1 MKKGAHCCAV
11 KKEFSYLV
19 SNRKVEENKK
29 IMKRS
34 KEIYILYKMAMHRN
48 TVVQLKSMAKECG
61 LKGYSRLR
69 KDALIQAINNVRP
82 IPAPRN
88 LIKPIPAPRNLIK
101 PIPAPRIMTMINSY
115 VKPTLIGIK
124 NAFDWGVKR
133 TLNLNSYITKNL
145 NDLIGWAKRPSHWKK
160 KSSLYDLKESKS
172 ALRKFTMQYV
182 IEGRAGYDPES
193 FMADVKRSVIN
204 FLRNNRRTKVK
215 LILRC
220 NMEKNNISTGEV
232 ITHKAAFNSK
242 PEVNLEGTDVDDLY
256 STMVDRVL
264 ETLATFQRNGS
275 NWTFKSI
282 ICLEIHTVAYEPLK
296 GNSYIPLPPKL
307 AQKKAIINMQ
317 NEDNKC
323 FTWSVLRAL
332 NPKEENAVRI
342 DKDLKKKEDSLNMT
356 GIAYPVQLNALD
368 KFERQ
373 NPTISINVFGHEESV
388 CPLRVS
394 KCEGR
399 EVVNLLLI
407 SDDEKRHYCL
417 IKSMSRLLSSQTS
430 KRNGVQYYCMRCLNP
445 FHSQESLD
453 KHLEYCS
460 AHEAVKTEM
469 PGEGTI
475 LSFKNYNRSMR
486 VPFIVYADFESFIK
500 PIDTCGPNPE
510 NSYTKQYQKHTPSSF
525 CYYIKCFDD
534 EVYYQNPVTYTA
546 STENEDVAQIF
557 VNMLEEDV
565 KSIYK
570 RFGKPKK
577 MLFGAKEREEFDEAT
592 ECWICHG
599 ELGLD
604 RVRDHCHLTGKYR
617 GAAHNK
623 CNLQYRRPKFIPVVF
638 HNLSGYDS
646 HLFIKN
652 LGVTEGNINCIPN
665 NEEKYI
671 SFSKDIVVGEY
682 TSKNDKVIT
691 IKQQLR
697 FIDSFKFVASSLDK
711 LVENLDKH
719 CCVNTGKFYKG
730 KQLSLLMRKGVYPYE
745 YASSCARFDDKQ
757 LPPKE
762 AFYSK
767 LSGEGISDDDY
778 KHAHAVWDE
787 FGMKTF
793 KDYHDLYNKSDVLL
807 LADVFENFR
816 DVCVKNYQL
825 DPAWYYT
832 APGLAWDAAL
842 KKTDV
847 ELELLSDIDMLLMF
861 EKGIR
866 GGISMISNRHGKA
879 NNSYMDDEYDDKRAT
894 KYITYLDANNLY
906 GWAMCK
912 PLPTSN
918 FKWMDD
924 DELTS
929 WKKHTC
935 ILEVDLEYSKHLHD
949 LHNDYPLAP
958 ERLVLGKVEK
968 LVPNLN
974 DKIKYVIHYE
984 NLKLYESLGL
994 KITKIHRG
1002 IKFEE
1007 SPWLKK
1013 YIDLNTDLRSKANNE
1028 FEKDFFKLMNNSVFG
1043 KTMENIRNRVDIRLV
1058 NSEAKA
1064 KKLAAK
1070 PNFKHCNIFDEN
1082 LVAIHMKKTKLVFN
1096 KPVYLGMC
1104 ILDLSKTLMYDFH
1117 YNYIKNKFNDKAT
1130 LLFTDTDS
1138 LAYEIE
1144 TEDFYKDISG
1154 DVHGFFDTSNFPKGH
1169 SSGIEVGCNK
1179 KVVGMFKDEA
1189 GGKIISEFVGL
1200 RAKLYAYKMHEGKE
1214 EKRCKGVKK
1223 AVVKRSI
1230 NFEDYKTCLFT
1241 GKPQTRTMNVIR
1253 SHRHELFTEEINKI
1267 ALSANDDKRVILEDG
1282 IHTLAHGHWRI

>member
-1 MKKGAHCCAV
+1 
-11 KKEFSYLV
+11 
-19 SNRKVEENKK
+19 
-29 IMKRS
+29 
-34 KEIYILYKMAMHRN
+34 MATNRN
-48 TVVQLKSMAKECG
+48 TVVQLKAMAKERG

-69 KDALIQAINNVRP
+69 KADLINVLRVILDDDIPDIGVPVLQPNRIIAAIN
-82 IPAPRN
+82 
-88 LIKPIPAPRNLIK
+88 
-101 PIPAPRIMTMINSY
+101 TY
-115 VKPTLIGIK
+115 VKPTLVEIK
-124 NAFDWGVKR
+124 KAFDWGKECA
-133 TLNLNSYITKNL
+133 LDAGSFITKNL
-145 NDLIGWAKRPSHWKK
+145 NDLIGWAKKTTTSTKEKPSLSGYVKEELK
-160 KSSLYDLKESKS
+160 ERSFELKESKS
-172 ALRKFTMQYV
+172 ALRKFTMQYT

-204 FLRNNRRTKVK
+204 FLRKNRRTKVK

-232 ITHKAAFNSK
+232 ITLKTAFNSK
-242 PEVNLEGTDVDDLY
+242 PEVNLEGTDVHDLY
-256 STMVDRVL
+256 NTMADRVL
-264 ETLATFQRNGS
+264 EAMATFQRDGS

-282 ICLEIHTVAYEPLK
+282 ICLEIHTVVYEPLK

-307 AQKKAIINMQ
+307 AQKKAIINMK
-317 NEDNKC
+317 NEDDKC

-332 NPKEENAVRI
+332 NPREDHAERI
-342 DKDLKKKEDSLNMT
+342 DKDLNKKEDSLNMT
-356 GIAYPVQLNALD
+356 GIVYPVQLNVLD

-373 NPTISINVFGHEESV
+373 NPTISINVFGYEESV
-388 CPLRVS
+388 YPLRVS

-407 SDDEKRHYCL
+407 SDEEKRHYCL

-460 AHEAVKTEM
+460 THEAVKTEM
-469 PGEGTI
+469 PGEGTT

-500 PIDTCGPNPE
+500 QIDTCEPNPK

-525 CYYIKCFDD
+525 SYYIKCFDD
-534 EVYYQNPVTYTA
+534 EVYSQNPVTYTA
-546 STENEDVAQIF
+546 STDNEDVAQIF

-570 RFGKPKK
+570 RFSTPKE
-577 MLFGAKEREEFDEAT
+577 MIFGVKEREEFDEAT

-682 TSKNDKVIT
+682 TSKNGKIVD

-787 FGMKTF
+787 FDMKTF
-793 KDYHDLYNKSDVLL
+793 KDYHDLYNVSDVLL

-816 DVCVKNYQL
+816 DVCMKNYQL

-842 KKTDV
+842 KKTGV
-847 ELELLSDIDMLLMF
+847 ELELLSDPDMLLMF

-929 WKKHTC
+929 WKNYGSSNRGRQRRYAC

-1200 RAKLYAYKMHEGKE
+1200 RPKLYAYKMHDGKE

>member
-1 MKKGAHCCAV
+1 
-11 KKEFSYLV
+11 
-19 SNRKVEENKK
+19 
-29 IMKRS
+29 
-34 KEIYILYKMAMHRN
+34 MHRN
-48 TVVQLKSMAKECG
+48 TVVQLRALAKERG

-69 KDALIQAINNVRP
+69 KDDLIQFINDARP
-82 IPAPRN
+82 IPAPRTIRPIPAPRT
-88 LIKPIPAPRNLIK
+88 LVKPIPAPRTS
-101 PIPAPRIMTMINSY
+101 RIMEAINSY

-124 NAFDWGVKR
+124 KAFDWVPKQA
-133 TLNLNSYITKNL
+133 LNLNSYITKNL
-145 NDLIGWAKRPSHWKK
+145 NDLIGWAKRPSQRKE
-160 KSSLYDLKESKS
+160 LYELKESKS

-182 IEGRAGYDPES
+182 IEGRVGYDPQS
-193 FMADVKRSVIN
+193 FMLDVKQAVIN
-204 FLRNNRRTKVK
+204 FLRKNRRTKVK

-232 ITHKAAFNSK
+232 IAHKTSFHSK
-242 PEVNLEGTDVDDLY
+242 PEVNLEGTDVADLY
-256 STMVDRVL
+256 NTMVDRVL
-264 ETLATFQRNGS
+264 EAMATFQRNGS

-307 AQKKAIINMQ
+307 AQKKAIINMK

-332 NPKEENAVRI
+332 NPREEHAERI
-342 DKDLKKKEDSLNMT
+342 DKYITKKEDSLNMT

-373 NPTISINVFGHEESV
+373 NPTISINVFGYEESV
-388 CPLRVS
+388 YPLRVS

-399 EVVNLLLI
+399 EAVDLLLI
-407 SDDEKRHYCL
+407 SDEEKQHYCL
-417 IKSMSRLLSSQTS
+417 IKSMSRLLSSQSSTDEHTLH
-430 KRNGVQYYCMRCLNP
+430 YCPRCLNH
-445 FHSQESLD
+445 FTTQEKLATH
-453 KHLEYCS
+453 KEYCS
-460 AHEAVKTEM
+460 AHEAVKIEM
-469 PGEGTI
+469 PGEGTT

-534 EVYYQNPVTYTA
+534 EVYSQNPVTYTA

-557 VNMLEEDV
+557 VNMLEENV

-570 RFGKPKK
+570 RFGKPKE
-577 MLFGAKEREEFDEAT
+577 MIFGVKEREEFDEAT
-592 ECWICHG
+592 ECWICRG

-604 RVRDHCHLTGKYR
+604 RVRDHCHLTGIYR

-623 CNLQYRRPKFIPVVF
+623 CNLQYRRPKFIPVMF

-682 TSKNDKVIT
+682 TNKNGKIVAV
-691 IKQQLR
+691 KQQLR
-697 FIDSFKFVASSLDK
+697 FIDSYKFVASSLDK

-745 YASSCARFDDKQ
+745 YASSCERFDDKQ

-767 LSGEGISDDDY
+767 LTDECISDDDY

-793 KDYHDLYNKSDVLL
+793 KDYHDLYNVSDVLL

-816 DVCVKNYQL
+816 DVCMKNYQL

-832 APGLAWDAAL
+832 APGLAWDACL
-842 KKTDV
+842 KKTGV
-847 ELELLSDIDMLLMF
+847 ELELLSDPDMLLMF

-912 PLPTSN
+912 PLATSN

-924 DELTS
+924 GELMS
-929 WKKHTC
+929 WKKHAC
-935 ILEVDLEYSKHLHD
+935 ILEVDLEYPKELHD

-1007 SPWLKK
+1007 STWLKQ
-1013 YIDLNTDLRSKANNE
+1013 YIDLNTNIRANANNE

-1058 NSEAKA
+1058 NIEKKA

-1070 PNFKHCNIFDEN
+1070 PNFKHCNIFDAN

-1117 YNYIKNKFNDKAT
+1117 YKYIKNKFNDKAT

-1154 DVHGFFDTSNFPKGH
+1154 DVHGLFDTSNFLKGH

-1179 KVVGMFKDEA
+1179 KVVVCSKTKQVE
-1189 GGKIISEFVGL
+1189 
-1200 RAKLYAYKMHEGKE
+1200 
-1214 EKRCKGVKK
+1214 
-1223 AVVKRSI
+1223 RS
-1230 NFEDYKTCLFT
+1230 L
-1241 GKPQTRTMNVIR
+1241 
-1253 SHRHELFTEEINKI
+1253 
-1267 ALSANDDKRVILEDG
+1267 ANL
-1282 IHTLAHGHWRI
+1282 

>member
-1 MKKGAHCCAV
+1 
-11 KKEFSYLV
+11 
-19 SNRKVEENKK
+19 
-29 IMKRS
+29 
-34 KEIYILYKMAMHRN
+34 MATNRN
-48 TVVQLKSMAKECG
+48 TVVQLKAMAKERG

-69 KDALIQAINNVRP
+69 KADLINVLRVILDDDIPDIGVPVLQPNRIIAAIN
-82 IPAPRN
+82 
-88 LIKPIPAPRNLIK
+88 
-101 PIPAPRIMTMINSY
+101 TY
-115 VKPTLIGIK
+115 VKPTLVEIK
-124 NAFDWGVKR
+124 KAFDWGKECA
-133 TLNLNSYITKNL
+133 LDAGSFITKNL
-145 NDLIGWAKRPSHWKK
+145 NDLIGWAKKTTTSTKEKPSLSGYVKEELK
-160 KSSLYDLKESKS
+160 ERSFELKESKS
-172 ALRKFTMQYV
+172 ALRKFTMQYT
-182 IEGRAGYDPES
+182 IEGREGYDPES
-193 FMADVKRSVIN
+193 FMRDVKQAVIN
-204 FLRNNRRTKVK
+204 LLRKNRRTKVK

-232 ITHKAAFNSK
+232 ITLKTAFNSK

-256 STMVDRVL
+256 NTMVDIVL
-264 ETLATFQRNGS
+264 EAMANFQRDGS

-282 ICLEIHTVAYEPLK
+282 ISLEIHTVVYEPLK

-356 GIAYPVQLNALD
+356 GIVYPVQLNAID

-373 NPTISINVFGHEESV
+373 NPTISINVFGYEESIY
-388 CPLRVS
+388 PLRVS
-394 KCEGR
+394 KCGDR

-407 SDDEKRHYCL
+407 SDEEKQHYCL

-453 KHLEYCS
+453 KHLEYCN
-460 AHEAVKTEM
+460 AYEAVKTEM
-469 PGEGTI
+469 SGGT

-500 PIDTCGPNPE
+500 PIDTCKPNPK

-525 CYYIKCFDD
+525 SYYIKCFDD
-534 EVYYQNPVTYTA
+534 EVYSPKLVTYTA
-546 STENEDVAQIF
+546 NTDNEDVAHIC

-570 RFGKPKK
+570 RFSTPKE
-577 MLFGAKEREEFDEAT
+577 MIFGTKEREEFDEAT

-604 RVRDHCHLTGKYR
+604 RVRDHCHLTGIYR
-617 GAAHNK
+617 GAARNK

-682 TSKNDKVIT
+682 TNKNGKIVD

-711 LVENLDKH
+711 LVENLDKN
-719 CCVNTGKFYKG
+719 CCVNTGQFYKG

-745 YASSCARFDDKQ
+745 YASSCERFNDEQ

-787 FGMKTF
+787 FDMKTF
-793 KDYHDLYNKSDVLL
+793 KDYHDLYNVSDVLL

-816 DVCVKNYQL
+816 DVCMKNYQL

-842 KKTDV
+842 KKTGV
-847 ELELLSDIDMLLMF
+847 ELELLSDPDMLLMF

-879 NNSYMDDEYDDKRAT
+879 NNSYMGDEYDDKRAT

-912 PLPTSN
+912 PLATHG

-935 ILEVDLEYSKHLHD
+935 ILEVDLEYPKQLHD

-974 DKIKYVIHYE
+974 DKTKYVLHYE

-1117 YNYIKNKFNDKAT
+1117 YNYIKNKFHNKAT

-1154 DVHGFFDTSNFPKGH
+1154 DVRGFFDTSNFPKGH

-1189 GGKIISEFVGL
+1189 GGKIIREFVGL

-1241 GKPQTRTMNVIR
+1241 GNPQTRTMNVIR
-1253 SHRHELFTEEINKI
+1253 SHGHELFTEEVNKI

-1282 IHTLAHGHWRI
+1282 IHTLAHGHWRTT

>member
-1 MKKGAHCCAV
+1 
-11 KKEFSYLV
+11 
-19 SNRKVEENKK
+19 
-29 IMKRS
+29 
-34 KEIYILYKMAMHRN
+34 MAMHRN

-101 PIPAPRIMTMINSY
+101 PIPALRIMTTINSY

-124 NAFDWGVKR
+124 RAFDWGTKHA
-133 TLNLNSYITKNL
+133 LNLNSYITKNL

-160 KSSLYDLKESKS
+160 KSSLYELKESKS

-193 FMADVKRSVIN
+193 FMADVKQSVIN
-204 FLRNNRRTKVK
+204 FLKNNRRTKVK

-232 ITHKAAFNSK
+232 ITHKAAFSSK

-264 ETLATFQRNGS
+264 ETLATFQRDGS

-282 ICLEIHTVAYEPLK
+282 ICLEIHTVVYEPLR
-296 GNSYIPLPPKL
+296 GSSYIPLPPKL
-307 AQKKAIINMQ
+307 AQKKAIINMN
-317 NEDNKC
+317 NEDDKC

-332 NPKEENAVRI
+332 NPREDHAERI

-356 GIAYPVQLNALD
+356 GIVYPVQLNALD

-373 NPTISINVFGHEESV
+373 NPTISINVFGYEESV
-388 CPLRVS
+388 LYPLRVS
-394 KCEGR
+394 KCEDR
-399 EVVNLLLI
+399 VSVDLLLI
-407 SDDEKRHYCL
+407 YDDEKRHYCL

-430 KRNGVQYYCMRCLNP
+430 KKKVKHHYCLRCLNP
-445 FHSQESLD
+445 FYSQEKLATH
-453 KHLEYCS
+453 KEYCG
-460 AHEAVKTEM
+460 AHEAVKIEM
-469 PGEGTI
+469 PKEGSTI
-475 LSFKNYNRSMR
+475 SFKHLYKSMR

-500 PIDTCGPNPE
+500 PIDTCNPNPE

-534 EVYYQNPVTYTA
+534 KVYYKDPVTYTA
-546 STENEDVAQIF
+546 KTDDEDVAQKF
-557 VNMLEEDV
+557 VEMLEADIKV
-565 KSIYK
+565 IGNIPSKKMI
-570 RFGKPKK
+570 FGKKD
-577 MLFGAKEREEFDEAT
+577 REEFDEMA
-592 ECWICHG
+592 ECWICNG
-599 ELGLD
+599 TFNEGD
-604 RVRDHCHLTGKYR
+604 TKVRDHCHFTGKYR
-617 GAAHNK
+617 GAAHNT
-623 CNLQYRRPKFIPVVF
+623 CNLKYKKPKFTPVVF

-652 LGVTEGNINCIPN
+652 LGVSKGNINCIPN

-671 SFSKDIVVGEY
+671 SFTKEIIVGSYTNKKDEKKDV
-682 TSKNDKVIT
+682 KH
-691 IKQQLR
+691 QLR
-697 FIDSFKFVASSLDK
+697 FIDSFKFMASSLDR
-711 LVENLDKH
+711 LSGNLDKQAFT
-719 CCVNTGKFYKG
+719 NTSRYYDG
-730 KQLSLLMRKGVYPYE
+730 KQLDLLLRKGVYPYE
-745 YASSCARFDDKQ
+745 YMDSTKRLDETQ
-757 LPPKE
+757 LPPKK
-762 AFYSK
+762 AFYSR
-767 LSGEGISDDDY
+767 LSGDDISDEDY
-778 KHAHAVWDE
+778 EHAQKVWNE
-787 FGMKTF
+787 FGMKTLR
-793 KDYHDLYNKSDVLL
+793 DYHDLYNKSDVLL
-807 LADVFENFR
+807 LTDIFENFR
-816 DVCVKNYQL
+816 DVCSKNYGL

-832 APGLAWDAAL
+832 APGLAWDACL
-842 KKTDV
+842 KKTNV
-847 ELELLSDIDMLLMF
+847 NLELLSDPDMLLMF

-879 NNSYMDDEYDDKRAT
+879 NNSYMGDEYDDKRAT

-912 PLPTSN
+912 RLPTRN

-924 DELTS
+924 GELMG
-929 WKKHTC
+929 WKKHAC
-935 ILEVDLEYSKHLHD
+935 ILEVDLEYPKELHD

-1007 SPWLKK
+1007 STWLKQ
-1013 YIDLNTDLRSKANNE
+1013 YIDLNTNLRANANNE

-1082 LVAIHMKKTKLVFN
+1082 LVAIHMKKTKLTFN

-1138 LAYEIE
+1138 LAYEIK

-1282 IHTLAHGHWRI
+1282 IHTLAHGHWKI

>member
-1 MKKGAHCCAV
+1 
-11 KKEFSYLV
+11 
-19 SNRKVEENKK
+19 
-29 IMKRS
+29 
-34 KEIYILYKMAMHRN
+34 MATNRN
-48 TVVQLKSMAKECG
+48 TVVQLKAMAKERG

-69 KDALIQAINNVRP
+69 KADLINVLRVILDDDIPDIGVPVLQPNRIIAAIN
-82 IPAPRN
+82 
-88 LIKPIPAPRNLIK
+88 
-101 PIPAPRIMTMINSY
+101 TY
-115 VKPTLIGIK
+115 VKPTLVEIK
-124 NAFDWGVKR
+124 KAFDWGKECA
-133 TLNLNSYITKNL
+133 LDAGSFITKNL
-145 NDLIGWAKRPSHWKK
+145 NDLIGWAKKTTTSTKEKPSLSGYVKEELK
-160 KSSLYDLKESKS
+160 ERSFELKESKS
-172 ALRKFTMQYV
+172 ALRKFTMQYT

-193 FMADVKRSVIN
+193 FMRDVKQTVIN
-204 FLRNNRRTKVK
+204 LLRKNRRTKVK

-232 ITHKAAFNSK
+232 ITLKTAFNSK

-256 STMVDRVL
+256 NTMVDIVL
-264 ETLATFQRNGS
+264 EAMANFQRDGS

-282 ICLEIHTVAYEPLK
+282 ISLEIHTVVYEPLK

-356 GIAYPVQLNALD
+356 GIVYPVQLNAID

-394 KCEGR
+394 KCEDR

-417 IKSMSRLLSSQTS
+417 IKNMSRLLSSQTS
-430 KRNGVQYYCMRCLNP
+430 KRNGAQYYCMRCLNP

-460 AHEAVKTEM
+460 AHEAVKIEM
-469 PGEGTI
+469 SGGT

-546 STENEDVAQIF
+546 NTDNEDVAQIF

-577 MLFGAKEREEFDEAT
+577 MIFGTKEREEFDEAT

-604 RVRDHCHLTGKYR
+604 RVRDHCHLTGIYR

-682 TSKNDKVIT
+682 TNKNGKIVD

-711 LVENLDKH
+711 LVENLDKN
-719 CCVNTGKFYKG
+719 CCVNTGQFYKG

-745 YASSCARFDDKQ
+745 YASSCERFNDEQ

-787 FGMKTF
+787 FDMKTF
-793 KDYHDLYNKSDVLL
+793 KDYHDLYNVSDVLL

-816 DVCVKNYQL
+816 DVCMKNYQL

-842 KKTDV
+842 KKTGV
-847 ELELLSDIDMLLMF
+847 ELELLSDPDMLLMF

-879 NNSYMDDEYDDKRAT
+879 NNSYMGDEYDDKRAT

-912 PLPTSN
+912 PLATHG

-929 WKKHTC
+929 WKKHAC
-935 ILEVDLEYSKHLHD
+935 ILEVDLEYPKQLHD

-974 DKIKYVIHYE
+974 DKTKYVLHYE

-1117 YNYIKNKFNDKAT
+1117 YNYIKNKFHDKAT

-1189 GGKIISEFVGL
+1189 GGKIIGEFVGL

-1241 GKPQTRTMNVIR
+1241 GNPQTRTMNVIR
-1253 SHRHELFTEEINKI
+1253 SHGHELFTEEVNKI

-1282 IHTLAHGHWRI
+1282 IHTLAHGHWRIKINGTK

>member
-1 MKKGAHCCAV
+1 
-11 KKEFSYLV
+11 
-19 SNRKVEENKK
+19 
-29 IMKRS
+29 
-34 KEIYILYKMAMHRN
+34 MATNRN
-48 TVVQLKSMAKECG
+48 TVVQLKSMAKERG

-69 KDALIQAINNVRP
+69 KAELIHMLRVILDDDIPDIGVPVLQPTRP
-82 IPAPRN
+82 NI
-88 LIKPIPAPRNLIK
+88 
-101 PIPAPRIMTMINSY
+101 IMEAINSY
-115 VKPTLIGIK
+115 VKPTLIEIK
-124 NAFDWGVKR
+124 KAFDWGTKR
-133 TLNLNSYITKNL
+133 ALDVGSFITKNL
-145 NDLIGWAKRPSHWKK
+145 NDLIGWAKKTTTSTKEKPSLSGYVKEELK
-160 KSSLYDLKESKS
+160 ERSFELKESKS
-172 ALRKFTMQYV
+172 ALRKFTMQYT

-204 FLRNNRRTKVK
+204 FLRNNRRTKIK
-215 LILRC
+215 LIMRC
-220 NMEKNNISTGEV
+220 NMEKNNFSTGEV
-232 ITHKAAFNSK
+232 IVNKTSFHSK

-256 STMVDRVL
+256 NTMVDRVL
-264 ETLATFQRNGS
+264 EAMATFQRDGS

-307 AQKKAIINMQ
+307 AQKKAIINMK
-317 NEDNKC
+317 NEDDKC

-332 NPKEENAVRI
+332 NPREDHAERI
-342 DKDLKKKEDSLNMT
+342 DKDLNKKEDSLNMT
-356 GIAYPVQLNALD
+356 GIVYPVQLNAID

-373 NPTISINVFGHEESV
+373 NPTISINVFGYEESV
-388 CPLRVS
+388 CTLRVS
-394 KCEGR
+394 KCEDR
-399 EVVNLLLI
+399 VVVNLLLI

-460 AHEAVKTEM
+460 THEAVKIEM

-500 PIDTCGPNPE
+500 PIDTCRPSPE

-546 STENEDVAQIF
+546 STDNEDVAQIF

-570 RFGKPKK
+570 RFSTPKE
-577 MLFGAKEREEFDEAT
+577 MIFGAKEREEFDEAT

-682 TSKNDKVIT
+682 TNKNGKIVD

-793 KDYHDLYNKSDVLL
+793 KDYHNLYNKSDVLL

-816 DVCVKNYQL
+816 DVCMKNYQL

-842 KKTDV
+842 KKTGV
-847 ELELLSDIDMLLMF
+847 ELELLSDPDMLLMY

-879 NNSYMDDEYDDKRAT
+879 NNSYMGDEYDDKRAT

-935 ILEVDLEYSKHLHD
+935 ILEVDLEYPKELHD

-1058 NSEAKA
+1058 NSEKKA
-1064 KKLAAK
+1064 MKLAAK

>member
-1 MKKGAHCCAV
+1 
-11 KKEFSYLV
+11 
-19 SNRKVEENKK
+19 
-29 IMKRS
+29 
-34 KEIYILYKMAMHRN
+34 MATNRN
-48 TVVQLKSMAKECG
+48 TVVQLKAMAKERG
-61 LKGYSRLR
+61 LKGYSILR
-69 KDALIQAINNVRP
+69 KADLINALRVILDDDIPDIGVPVLQPNRIIAAIN
-82 IPAPRN
+82 
-88 LIKPIPAPRNLIK
+88 
-101 PIPAPRIMTMINSY
+101 TY
-115 VKPTLIGIK
+115 VKPTLVEIK
-124 NAFDWGVKR
+124 KAFDWGKECA
-133 TLNLNSYITKNL
+133 LDAGSFITKNL
-145 NDLIGWAKRPSHWKK
+145 NDLIGWAKKTTTSTKEKPSLSGYVKEELK
-160 KSSLYDLKESKS
+160 ERSFELKESKS
-172 ALRKFTMQYV
+172 ALRKFTMQYT

-204 FLRNNRRTKVK
+204 FLRKNRRTKVK

-232 ITHKAAFNSK
+232 ITLKTAFNSK
-242 PEVNLEGTDVDDLY
+242 PEVNLEGTDVHDLY
-256 STMVDRVL
+256 NTMVDRVL
-264 ETLATFQRNGS
+264 EAMATFQRDGS

-282 ICLEIHTVAYEPLK
+282 ICLEIHTVVYEPLK

-307 AQKKAIINMQ
+307 AQKKAIINMK
-317 NEDNKC
+317 NEDDKC

-332 NPKEENAVRI
+332 NPREEHAERI
-342 DKDLKKKEDSLNMT
+342 DKDLNKKEDSLNMT
-356 GIAYPVQLNALD
+356 GIVYPVQLNAID

-373 NPTISINVFGHEESV
+373 NPTISINVFGYEESV
-388 CPLRVS
+388 CPLRVG
-394 KCEGR
+394 KCEDR

-460 AHEAVKTEM
+460 THEAVKTEM

-546 STENEDVAQIF
+546 STENEEVAQIF

-682 TSKNDKVIT
+682 TSKNGKIVD

-745 YASSCARFDDKQ
+745 YASSCERFDDKQ

-793 KDYHDLYNKSDVLL
+793 KDYHDLYNVSDVLL

-816 DVCVKNYQL
+816 DVCMKNYQL

-842 KKTDV
+842 KKTGV
-847 ELELLSDIDMLLMF
+847 ELELLSDPDMLLMY

-912 PLPTSN
+912 PLATHG

-1200 RAKLYAYKMHEGKE
+1200 RPKLYAYKMHEGKE

-1223 AVVKRSI
+1223 AVVTRSI

-1253 SHRHELFTEEINKI
+1253 RHRHELFTEEINKI

-1282 IHTLAHGHWRI
+1282 IHTLAHGHWRAGGPTQIKINDTK

>member
-1 MKKGAHCCAV
+1 
-11 KKEFSYLV
+11 
-19 SNRKVEENKK
+19 
-29 IMKRS
+29 
-34 KEIYILYKMAMHRN
+34 MAMHKN
-48 TVVQLKSMAKECG
+48 TVVQLKAMAKERG

-69 KDALIQAINNVRP
+69 KADLINVLRVILDDDIPDIGVPVLQPNRIIAAIN
-82 IPAPRN
+82 
-88 LIKPIPAPRNLIK
+88 
-101 PIPAPRIMTMINSY
+101 TY
-115 VKPTLIGIK
+115 VKPTLVEIK
-124 NAFDWGVKR
+124 KAFDWGKECA
-133 TLNLNSYITKNL
+133 LDAGSFITKNL
-145 NDLIGWAKRPSHWKK
+145 NDLIGWAKKTTTSTKEKPSLSGYVKEELK
-160 KSSLYDLKESKS
+160 ERSFELKESKS
-172 ALRKFTMQYV
+172 ALRKFTMQYT

-204 FLRNNRRTKVK
+204 FLRKNRRTKVK

-232 ITHKAAFNSK
+232 ITLKTAFNSK
-242 PEVNLEGTDVDDLY
+242 PEVNLEGTDVHDLY
-256 STMVDRVL
+256 NTMADRVL
-264 ETLATFQRNGS
+264 EAMATFQRDGS

-282 ICLEIHTVAYEPLK
+282 ICLEIHTVVYEPLK

-307 AQKKAIINMQ
+307 AQKKAIINMK
-317 NEDNKC
+317 NEDDKC

-332 NPKEENAVRI
+332 NPREDHAERI
-342 DKDLKKKEDSLNMT
+342 DKDLNKKEDSLNMT
-356 GIAYPVQLNALD
+356 GIVYPVQLNAID

-373 NPTISINVFGHEESV
+373 NPTISINVFGYEESV

-394 KCEGR
+394 KCEDR
-399 EVVNLLLI
+399 VVVNLLLI

-460 AHEAVKTEM
+460 THEAVKTEM

-500 PIDTCGPNPE
+500 PIDTCEPNPE

-577 MLFGAKEREEFDEAT
+577 MLFGTKEREEFDEAT

-682 TSKNDKVIT
+682 TNKNGKVIAV
-691 IKQQLR
+691 KQQLR

-767 LSGEGISDDDY
+767 LTDEGISDDDY

-787 FGMKTF
+787 FDMKTF
-793 KDYHDLYNKSDVLL
+793 KDYHNLYNVSDVLL

-816 DVCVKNYQL
+816 DVCMKNYQL

-842 KKTDV
+842 KKTGV
-847 ELELLSDIDMLLMF
+847 ELELLSDPDMLLMF

-1058 NSEAKA
+1058 NSEKKA

-1282 IHTLAHGHWRI
+1282 IHTLAHGHWRADPN

>member
-1 MKKGAHCCAV
+1 
-11 KKEFSYLV
+11 
-19 SNRKVEENKK
+19 
-29 IMKRS
+29 
-34 KEIYILYKMAMHRN
+34 MATNRN
-48 TVVQLKSMAKECG
+48 TVVQLKAMAKERG

-69 KDALIQAINNVRP
+69 KADLINVLRVILDDDIPDIGVPVLQPNRIIAAIN
-82 IPAPRN
+82 
-88 LIKPIPAPRNLIK
+88 
-101 PIPAPRIMTMINSY
+101 TY
-115 VKPTLIGIK
+115 VKPTLVEIK
-124 NAFDWGVKR
+124 KAFDWGKECA
-133 TLNLNSYITKNL
+133 LDAGSFITKNL
-145 NDLIGWAKRPSHWKK
+145 NDLIGWAKKTTTSTKEKPSLSGYVKEELK
-160 KSSLYDLKESKS
+160 ERSFELKESKS
-172 ALRKFTMQYV
+172 ALRKFTMQYT

-193 FMADVKRSVIN
+193 FMRDVKQAVIN
-204 FLRNNRRTKVK
+204 LLRKNRRTKVK

-232 ITHKAAFNSK
+232 ITLKTAFNSK

-256 STMVDRVL
+256 NTMVDIVL
-264 ETLATFQRNGS
+264 EAMANFQRDGS

-282 ICLEIHTVAYEPLK
+282 ISLEIHTVVYEPLK

-356 GIAYPVQLNALD
+356 GIVYPVQLNAID

-394 KCEGR
+394 KCEDR

-417 IKSMSRLLSSQTS
+417 IKNMSRLLSSQTS
-430 KRNGVQYYCMRCLNP
+430 KRNGAQYYCMRCLNP

-469 PGEGTI
+469 SGGT

-546 STENEDVAQIF
+546 NTDNEDVAQIF

-577 MLFGAKEREEFDEAT
+577 MIFGTKEREEFDEAT

-599 ELGLD
+599 ELGLY
-604 RVRDHCHLTGKYR
+604 RVRDHCHLTGIYR

-682 TSKNDKVIT
+682 TNKNGKIVD

-711 LVENLDKH
+711 LVENLDKN
-719 CCVNTGKFYKG
+719 CCVNTGQFYKG

-745 YASSCARFDDKQ
+745 YASSCERFNDEQ

-787 FGMKTF
+787 FDMKTF
-793 KDYHDLYNKSDVLL
+793 KDYHDLYNVSDVLL

-816 DVCVKNYQL
+816 DVCMKNYQL

-842 KKTDV
+842 KKTGV
-847 ELELLSDIDMLLMF
+847 ELELLSDPDMLLMF

-879 NNSYMDDEYDDKRAT
+879 NNSYMGDEYDDKRAT

-912 PLPTSN
+912 PLATHG

-929 WKKHTC
+929 WKKHAC
-935 ILEVDLEYSKHLHD
+935 ILEVDLEYPKQLHD

-974 DKIKYVIHYE
+974 DKTKYVLHYE

-1117 YNYIKNKFNDKAT
+1117 YNYIKNKFHDKAT

-1154 DVHGFFDTSNFPKGH
+1154 DVRGFFDTSNFPKGH

-1189 GGKIISEFVGL
+1189 GGKIIGEFVGL
-1200 RAKLYAYKMHEGKE
+1200 RAEGKAVRVQDARG
-1214 EKRCKGVKK
+1214 KRG
-1223 AVVKRSI
+1223 
-1230 NFEDYKTCLFT
+1230 KTLQGC
-1241 GKPQTRTMNVIR
+1241 
-1253 SHRHELFTEEINKI
+1253 
-1267 ALSANDDKRVILEDG
+1267 
-1282 IHTLAHGHWRI
+1282 

>member
-1 MKKGAHCCAV
+1 
-11 KKEFSYLV
+11 
-19 SNRKVEENKK
+19 
-29 IMKRS
+29 
-34 KEIYILYKMAMHRN
+34 MATNRN
-48 TVVQLKSMAKECG
+48 TVVQLKAMAKERG

-69 KDALIQAINNVRP
+69 KADLINVLRVILDDDIPDIGVPVLQPNRIIAAIN
-82 IPAPRN
+82 
-88 LIKPIPAPRNLIK
+88 
-101 PIPAPRIMTMINSY
+101 TY
-115 VKPTLIGIK
+115 VKPTLVEIK
-124 NAFDWGVKR
+124 KAFDWGKECA
-133 TLNLNSYITKNL
+133 LDAGSFITKNL
-145 NDLIGWAKRPSHWKK
+145 NDLIGWAKKTTTSTKEKPSLSGYVKEELK
-160 KSSLYDLKESKS
+160 ERSFELKESKS
-172 ALRKFTMQYV
+172 ALRKFTMQYT

-193 FMADVKRSVIN
+193 FMRDVKQAVIN
-204 FLRNNRRTKVK
+204 LLRKNRRTKVK

-232 ITHKAAFNSK
+232 ITLKTAFNSK

-256 STMVDRVL
+256 NTMVDIVL
-264 ETLATFQRNGS
+264 EAMATFQRDGS

-282 ICLEIHTVAYEPLK
+282 ISLEIHTVVYEPLK

-356 GIAYPVQLNALD
+356 GIVYPVQLNAIY

-394 KCEGR
+394 KCEDR

-417 IKSMSRLLSSQTS
+417 IKNMSRLLSSQTS
-430 KRNGVQYYCMRCLNP
+430 KGNGAQYYCMRCLNP

-469 PGEGTI
+469 SGGT

-546 STENEDVAQIF
+546 NTDNEDVAQIF

-577 MLFGAKEREEFDEAT
+577 MIFGTKEREEFDGAT

-604 RVRDHCHLTGKYR
+604 RVRDHCHLTGIYR

-682 TSKNDKVIT
+682 TNKNGKIVD

-711 LVENLDKH
+711 LVENLDKN
-719 CCVNTGKFYKG
+719 CCVNTGQFYKG

-745 YASSCARFDDKQ
+745 YASSCERFNDEQ

-787 FGMKTF
+787 FDMKTF
-793 KDYHDLYNKSDVLL
+793 KDYHDLYNVSDVLL

-816 DVCVKNYQL
+816 DVCMKNYQL

-842 KKTDV
+842 KKTGV
-847 ELELLSDIDMLLMF
+847 ELELLSDPDMLLMF

-879 NNSYMDDEYDDKRAT
+879 NNSYMGDEYDDKRAT

-912 PLPTSN
+912 PLATHG

-929 WKKHTC
+929 WKKHAC
-935 ILEVDLEYSKHLHD
+935 ILEVDLEYPKQLHD

-974 DKIKYVIHYE
+974 DKTKYVLHYE

-1043 KTMENIRNRVDIRLV
+1043 KTMKNIRNRVDIRLV

-1117 YNYIKNKFNDKAT
+1117 YNYIKNKFHNKAT

-1154 DVHGFFDTSNFPKGH
+1154 DVRGFFDTSNFPKGH

-1189 GGKIISEFVGL
+1189 GGKIIGEFVGL

-1241 GKPQTRTMNVIR
+1241 GNPQTRTMNVIR
-1253 SHRHELFTEEINKI
+1253 SHGHELFTEEVNKI

-1282 IHTLAHGHWRI
+1282 IHTLAHGHWRAGGPTQIKINGTK

>member
-1 MKKGAHCCAV
+1 
-11 KKEFSYLV
+11 
-19 SNRKVEENKK
+19 
-29 IMKRS
+29 
-34 KEIYILYKMAMHRN
+34 MATNRN
-48 TVVQLKSMAKECG
+48 TVVQLKAMAKERG

-69 KDALIQAINNVRP
+69 KADLINVLRVILDDDIPDIGVPVLQPNRIIAAIN
-82 IPAPRN
+82 
-88 LIKPIPAPRNLIK
+88 
-101 PIPAPRIMTMINSY
+101 TY
-115 VKPTLIGIK
+115 VKPTLVEIK
-124 NAFDWGVKR
+124 KAFDWGKECA
-133 TLNLNSYITKNL
+133 LDAGSFITKNL
-145 NDLIGWAKRPSHWKK
+145 NDLIGWAKKTTTSTKEKPSLSGYVKEELK
-160 KSSLYDLKESKS
+160 ERSFELKESKS
-172 ALRKFTMQYV
+172 ALRKFTMQYT

-204 FLRNNRRTKVK
+204 FLRKNRRTKVK

-232 ITHKAAFNSK
+232 ITLKTAFNSK
-242 PEVNLEGTDVDDLY
+242 PEVNLEGTDVHDLY
-256 STMVDRVL
+256 NTMADRVL
-264 ETLATFQRNGS
+264 EAMATFQRDGS

-282 ICLEIHTVAYEPLK
+282 ICLEIHTVVYEPLK

-307 AQKKAIINMQ
+307 AQKKAIINMK
-317 NEDNKC
+317 NEDDKC

-332 NPKEENAVRI
+332 NPREDHAERI
-342 DKDLKKKEDSLNMT
+342 DKDLNKKEDSLNMT
-356 GIAYPVQLNALD
+356 GIVYPVQLNAID

-373 NPTISINVFGHEESV
+373 NPTISINVFGYEESV

-394 KCEGR
+394 KCEDR
-399 EVVNLLLI
+399 VVVNLLLI

-460 AHEAVKTEM
+460 THEAVKTEM

-500 PIDTCGPNPE
+500 PIDTCEPNPE

-682 TSKNDKVIT
+682 TNKNGKVIAV
-691 IKQQLR
+691 KQQLR
-697 FIDSFKFVASSLDK
+697 FIDSYKFMPSSLDQ
-711 LVENLDKH
+711 LVENLDKN

-767 LSGEGISDDDY
+767 LTDEGISDDDY

-787 FGMKTF
+787 FDMKTF
-793 KDYHDLYNKSDVLL
+793 KDYHNLYNVSDVLL

-816 DVCVKNYQL
+816 DVCMKNYQL

-842 KKTDV
+842 KKTGV

-879 NNSYMDDEYDDKRAT
+879 NNSYMGDEYDDKRAT

-912 PLPTSN
+912 PLPTRD

-929 WKKHTC
+929 WKKHAC
-935 ILEVDLEYSKHLHD
+935 LLEVDLEYPKELHD

-1007 SPWLKK
+1007 STWLKQ

-1058 NSEAKA
+1058 NSEKKA
-1064 KKLAAK
+1064 MKLAAK

-1282 IHTLAHGHWRI
+1282 IHTLAHGHWRADPN